1 MKRIPSPALTNL
13 PPAHQYHCSSYSTTY
28 YWWNSHQSARDM
40 KIIMQKTV
48 RSMATTTG
56 LLFLSIVHAHA
67 FCHTPFTSFHSR
79 STKAERI
86 NIRNSSKTCLHMVFD
101 VPNSAL
107 EAALD
112 KRFEVEQSKS
122 GTQIIIDSILDEC
135 TRYSA
140 RRPIMVQFDPEAK
153 SIWRH
158 WRGTVLAETWKS
170 AAKHAIWAVL
180 VYILFQRYSTMKTWL
195 KGFQTIWG
203 ELLAVTTFTLTFFVN
218 EAYSCWRKCLDI
230 CYKVQGRLNDLSM
243 VRHNVYCFENVSWK
257 KVYIL
262 CSIFLSRHW
271 QVVQKEL
278 SQTLR

>member
-1 MKRIPSPALTNL
+1 
-13 PPAHQYHCSSYSTTY
+13 
-28 YWWNSHQSARDM
+28 
-40 KIIMQKTV
+40 
-48 RSMATTTG
+48 
-56 LLFLSIVHAHA
+56 
-67 FCHTPFTSFHSR
+67 
-79 STKAERI
+79 
-86 NIRNSSKTCLHMVFD
+86 MVFD

-112 KRFEVEQSKS
+112 QRFELEQSKS
-122 GTQIIIDSILDEC
+122 GTQQIIDSILDEC

-140 RRPIMVQFDPEAK
+140 RKPIMVQFDPEAK

-158 WRGTVLAETWKS
+158 WRGTVLSETWKS

-230 CYKVQGRLNDLSM
+230 CYNVQGRLNDLSM
-243 VRHNVYCFENVSWK
+243 VRQYLLF
-257 KVYIL
+257 
-262 CSIFLSRHW
+262 
-271 QVVQKEL
+271 
-278 SQTLR
+278 

>member
-1 MKRIPSPALTNL
+1 M
-13 PPAHQYHCSSYSTTY
+13 
-28 YWWNSHQSARDM
+28 
-40 KIIMQKTV
+40 IMPQTV
-48 RSMATTTG
+48 RSMTKTTG
-56 LLFLSIVHAHA
+56 LLFLSIFHAHA
-67 FCHTPFTSFHSR
+67 FCPTPFSFTSFRSR
-79 STKAERI
+79 STTAERI
-86 NIRNSSKTCLHMVFD
+86 NIRNSSKTSCLHMVFD

-112 KRFEVEQSKS
+112 QRFEVEQSKS
-122 GTQIIIDSILDEC
+122 GTQIIIDNILDEC

-170 AAKHAIWAVL
+170 AAKHAVWAVL

-230 CYKVQGRLNDLSM
+230 CYNVQGRLNDLSM
-243 VRHNVYCFENVSWK
+243 VRRYCFEMLML
-257 KVYIL
+257 IM
-262 CSIFLSRHW
+262 SIR
-271 QVVQKEL
+271 K
-278 SQTLR
+278 